1 MAHFRL
7 HHRLRE
13 LRLSPRHEVHYLAQ
27 IDIGGSAAPM
37 SCVIANISETGAKL
51 TIGPQHS
58 VPDEFVLVL
67 RRRCRVVRQED
78 GQVAVQFVN
87 GS

>member
-7 HHRLRE
+7 NHRLRE
-13 LRLSPRHEVHYLAQ
+13 LRFSPRYELHYLAQ
-27 IDIGGSAAPM
+27 IDVGESAPLL
-37 SCVIANISETGAKL
+37 SCVIANISETGARL

-58 VPDEFVLVL
+58 VPDEFMLVL
-67 RRRCRVVRQED
+67 RRRCRVVRRDD
-78 GQVAVQFVN
+78 GQVAVHFVQ

>member
-7 HHRLRE
+7 NQRLRE
-13 LRLSPRHEVHYLAQ
+13 LRFSPRHEIHYLAQ
-27 IDIGGSAAPM
+27 IEVGEAAPPL

-58 VPDEFVLVL
+58 VPDEFTLVL
-67 RRRCRVVRQED
+67 RRRCRIVRRDD
-78 GQVAVQFVN
+78 GQVAVCFVR

>member
-13 LRLSPRHEVHYLAQ
+13 LRQSPRHEVHYLAQ
-27 IDIGGSAAPM
+27 IDTGEHAPPL

-78 GQVAVQFVN
+78 GQVAVQFVH